1 MKRKHP
7 LKTGDIHHVVNKSI
21 AGYEIFNSNSDF
33 ERMIK
38 MLLYFSYKT
47 GSLPKFSEFNSS
59 ALVEKKGF
67 ERTFLERVNE
77 DERLVQVISYCIMP
91 THFHLVLKQLKKE
104 GISKFT
110 GDVSNSY
117 SRYFN
122 NKNNRKGT
130 LWKGRF
136 ENIPVDS
143 DEQLLH
149 LTRYIHLNPT
159 TAGLVENPED
169 WPYSSYETYISQEK
183 DGICNYGNLLDIN
196 PKKYK
201 EFVNARKDY
210 QKSLAKIKKI
220 TLE

>member
-1 MKRKHP
+1 M
-7 LKTGDIHHVVNKSI
+7 NKSI

-33 ERMIK
+33 KRMIK

-47 GSLPKFSEFNSS
+47 NSLPKFSELNSS

-67 ERTFLERVNE
+67 KRALLERVNE
-77 DERLVQVISYCIMP
+77 DEKLVQVISYCIMP
-91 THFHLVLKQLKKE
+91 THFHLVLKQLKEE
-104 GISKFT
+104 GISKFV

-122 NKNNRKGT
+122 NKNNRGGT

-136 ENIPVDS
+136 ANIPVDS

-169 WPYSSYETYISQEK
+169 WPYSSYETYTSKERN
-183 DGICNYGNLLDIN
+183 GICNYENILDID
-196 PKKYK
+196 PEKYK
-201 EFVNARKDY
+201 DFVSARKDY